1 MLIVSIPEA
10 SEATGHMQRT
20 IRLWCARGQI
30 YSARKIGRDWILDL
44 NDLRKFLKHKPT
56 RRPKSTRSGT

>member
-20 IRLWCARGQI
+20 IRLWCARGLLT
-30 YSARKIGRDWILDL
+30 SAQKIGRDWILDL
-44 NDLRKFLKHKPT
+44 DELRQFVPPKPT
-56 RRPKSTRSGT
+56 GRPKSTRSGT